1 MDVHHAAR
9 AVGSDNDEPIV
20 LIGFVDC
27 VRGLADRRAQN
38 RCAVLVTDE
47 VGLLSGPPS
56 STHSNQLL
64 MAKIARFLG
73 LLAVESRQ
81 SPFIDICPCA
91 TDVQGCRRV

>member
-1 MDVHHAAR
+1 MDIHHAAR

-47 VGLLSGPPS
+47 VGLLVGSTFVHPLEPIVDGEDRPVPWPP
-56 STHSNQLL
+56 
-64 MAKIARFLG
+64 
-73 LLAVESRQ
+73 
-81 SPFIDICPCA
+81 DC
-91 TDVQGCRRV
+91 